1 MGCRWEG
8 VPMGKANIW
17 SNVAVRTVA
26 LFVALCVIGVGTR
39 FPALQFSGIYA
50 LHGVFAAPFFAALA
64 MVHFDR
70 DGGIGPLLVATLC
83 LAALLGAMSPVM
95 GGGFA
100 LSALALTASWF
111 VAGRRAQGQRT
122 FASAVVYGAFGCF
135 GALLFGILFGSY
147 LFDATV
153 IVQIIAC
160 SVLAIAL
167 AVLGA
172 VVAAR

>member
-1 MGCRWEG
+1 
-8 VPMGKANIW
+8 MGKASIW
-17 SNVAVRTVA
+17 GNVAVRTVV
-26 LFVALCVIGVGTR
+26 LFVALFAIGVATR

-70 DGGIGPLLVATLC
+70 DGGVGPLLVATLC

-100 LSALALTASWF
+100 LSALALVASWF
-111 VAGRRAQGQRT
+111 ATGRCVQRRQT
-122 FASAVVYGAFGCF
+122 FASAVAYGAFGYF

-153 IVQIIAC
+153 IAQIVAC
-160 SVLAIAL
+160 SILATAL

-172 VVAAR
+172 AVAAR